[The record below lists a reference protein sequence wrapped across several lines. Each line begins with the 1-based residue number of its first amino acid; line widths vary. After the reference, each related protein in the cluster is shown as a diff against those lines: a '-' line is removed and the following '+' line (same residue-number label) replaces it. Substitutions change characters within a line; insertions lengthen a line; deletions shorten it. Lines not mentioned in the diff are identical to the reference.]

1 MALNLPI
8 IGQTYCCCYMYF
20 RLLPLTLILLL
31 AGCEIPGLGPD
42 PRIALRE
49 ADGKAIGGACRHALR
64 GIEDCYGLN
73 EKALKTAVFEGWK
86 AMDQYMRENKID
98 GVPPKQAKE
107 AKAAEAEEVILE
119 DKKPKAAGKDK
130 ASTEMRPKA
139 ETAAAPQ
146 KSLDKTVAKSATP

>member
-8 IGQTYCCCYMYF
+8 IGRTHRCCYMYF
-20 RLLPLTLILLL
+20 RLLPLTLVLFM

-49 ADGKAIGGACRHALR
+49 ADSKAIGAACRHALR

-73 EKALKTAVFEGWK
+73 ERALKTAVFEGWK
-86 AMDQYMRENKID
+86 EMDQYMRENKID
-98 GVPPKQAKE
+98 GIPPKE

-119 DKKPKAAGKDK
+119 DKKSKAAGKDK
-130 ASTEMRPKA
+130 TSTEMRPKA